1 VFNPG
6 SLRSAVIVAT
16 VSMLTA
22 GGVWTTENKRDESKP
37 QSGAGQS
44 KESSVTIAEDSA
56 VSQAQSLGNDHRA
69 KRADVGDGITM
80 EFVRIPAG
88 SFYMRPAHHVQF
100 IKPFYMGKYE
110 VTQAQWKA
118 VMGTT
123 VSQQHNKANSP
134 WHLKGVGSEHPIYYV
149 SWEEAV
155 EFCKRLGSNFRL
167 PDEAQWEYACRAGSK
182 TRFHYGDDPD
192 YSQLD
197 LYAWYYDNS
206 KGSTH
211 PVGRKKPNV
220 WGLYDMHGNVSEWC
234 SDRFVVG
241 SYTGH
246 YCRGG
251 SWLEE
256 PKRCRSAYRDLGVI
270 WLDDIGFR
278 VVFAGNLDNDKKVL
292 EIALPKET
300 AEFTITQKQKTEIK
314 PGARMAITGV
324 VRDQAGMP
332 IDGVY
337 MEILPPPLDWILRKY
352 PEGRFE
358 AYRFTKSSEA
368 SIRKH
373 HFMAR
378 HLQQNLVAF
387 VDFNEDAN
395 NLDVRL
401 EPGAVLTGKVVDPY
415 GKGIQAAK
423 ITTRMKRP
431 DWRTPLPL
439 FPYRVEVDA
448 EGKFETR
455 ALPLGHKYSVTAI
468 ATGYRI
474 NKIEFQTKETPG
486 NRIEK
491 GHIVL
496 DRGQFSVSGVV
507 VDKNRKPVANA
518 VVYCTGENQIGINS
532 RTDAKGKF
540 TIDGIFEGP
549 VEINAWIRGDS
560 PRDVSYGHKRSYSGA
575 TNVKIVLRYS
585 HTYGPPKQTQ

>member
-1 VFNPG
+1 MFNPR

-16 VSMLTA
+16 AAMLTA
-22 GGVWTTENKRDESKP
+22 GGVWATENKRDESKP

-56 VSQAQSLGNDHRA
+56 VSQAQSLGNVHRA

-123 VSQQHNKANSP
+123 VSQQHKKANSF
-134 WHLKGVGSEHPIYYV
+134 WHLKGVGPEHPIYYV
-149 SWEEAV
+149 SWEEAM
-155 EFCKRLGSNFRL
+155 EFCKRLGTNFRL
-167 PDEAQWEYACRAGSK
+167 PSESEREYACRAGSK

-211 PVGRKKPNV
+211 PVGQKKPNV
-220 WGLYDMHGNVSEWC
+220 WGLYDIHGNVSEWC
-234 SDRFVVG
+234 SDRYVLG
-241 SYTGH
+241 SYLGH
-246 YCRGG
+246 YRRG
-251 SWLEE
+251 SNWFLKPTERLFLEF
-256 PKRCRSAYRDLGVI
+256 KFDGGRSDL
-270 WLDDIGFR
+270 IGFR
-278 VVFAGNLDNDKKVL
+278 VVFTGNLDNGKKVL
-292 EIALPKET
+292 EIALPKGT
-300 AEFTITQKQKTEIK
+300 AEFNIAQEKKTEIK
-314 PGARMAITGV
+314 PVIRMAITGV
-324 VRDQAGMP
+324 IRDDAGTP
-332 IDGVY
+332 IDGVK
-337 MEILPPPLDWILRKY
+337 MKILPGGDWLFREY

-358 AYRFTKSSEA
+358 VHKFSKSSEV
-368 SIRKH
+368 SIRKY
-373 HFMAR
+373 HFLAR
-378 HLQQNLVAF
+378 HMQRNLVAF
-387 VDFNEDAN
+387 MELNEDVN

-401 EPGAVLTGKVVDPY
+401 EQGAILAGKVVDPY
-415 GKGIQAAK
+415 DNGIQNAQFHMLLQAF
-423 ITTRMKRP
+423 
-431 DWRTPLPL
+431 DWREPLSPVI
-439 FPYRVEVDA
+439 VEPNM
-448 EGKFETR
+448 EGKFEIR
-455 ALPLGHKYSVTAI
+455 ALPLGHKYSVLAG

-474 NKIEFQTKETPG
+474 NKFEFQTRETPG

-507 VDKNRKPVANA
+507 VDKKGKPVANA
-518 VVYCTGENQIGINS
+518 VVYCTGENQLGISS
-532 RTDAKGKF
+532 RTDAKGEF

-585 HTYGPPKQTQ
+585 HTYGPPERTQ